1 MPRQRIITFQPS
13 ATHPPRIVIE
23 QILTGFTQRLDY
35 LTDRHSQVS
44 VCHLTVTLPVKSS
57 IAATIIGQ
65 SISLLRRRLKLLGTE
80 SQAGWAREVTAD
92 KEHFHVGFLW
102 DSSKIQ
108 RALKISLMLN
118 VQLTEAIN
126 LPPNHLCVN
135 VNPPNPVLDRQLD
148 LNCCSNQTLKIRK
161 GYPGFKEQR
170 ENIISWFS
178 YLAKVET
185 KGQHG
190 HQERY
195 IREYGFSLCNRKGR
209 K

>member
-1 MPRQRIITFQPS
+1 MPRQRIIQFRPS
-13 ATHPPRIVIE
+13 PIYPPRIVIE
-23 QILTGFTQRLDY
+23 QILSGFIRRLDY
-35 LTDRHSQVS
+35 LTVRHSQVS
-44 VCHLTVTLPVKSS
+44 VCHLTVTLPVKSA

-65 SISLLRRRLKLLGTE
+65 SISFLRRRLKLLGTE
-80 SQAGWAREVTAD
+80 SQAGWVREVAAD

-108 RALKISLMLN
+108 RALKIALMLN
-118 VQLTEAIN
+118 VQLTEVIN

-170 ENIISWFS
+170 ANIISWFS
-178 YLAKVET
+178 YFAKVET
-185 KGQHG
+185 KGRHG
-190 HQERY
+190 HQERR
-195 IREYGFSLCNRKGR
+195 IREYGFSLCNRKG

>member
-13 ATHPPRIVIE
+13 PTHSPRIVIE

-80 SQAGWAREVTAD
+80 SQASWAREVTAD

-135 VNPPNPVLDRQLD
+135 VNPPNPVL
-148 LNCCSNQTLKIRK
+148 
-161 GYPGFKEQR
+161 G
-170 ENIISWFS
+170 
-178 YLAKVET
+178 
-185 KGQHG
+185 
-190 HQERY
+190 
-195 IREYGFSLCNRKGR
+195 
-209 K
+209 